1 MARHNVGKSRENLDK
16 PWFFQPSKRKHA
28 QRTKALPSHHFS
40 MLIAVCKEFAWVL
53 IDFFG
58 LKNRGNGLD
67 SFVVGGWVFEVG
79 IDSF

>member
-1 MARHNVGKSRENLDK
+1 
-16 PWFFQPSKRKHA
+16 
-28 QRTKALPSHHFS
+28 

-53 IDFFG
+53 IDFLG